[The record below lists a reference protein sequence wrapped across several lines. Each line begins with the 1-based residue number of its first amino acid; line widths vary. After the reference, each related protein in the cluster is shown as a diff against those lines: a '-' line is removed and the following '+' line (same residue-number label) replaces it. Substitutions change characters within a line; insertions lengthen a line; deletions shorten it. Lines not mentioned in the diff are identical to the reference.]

1 MPNAALNAVTAPDQ
15 YNPKVAT
22 LDTGQ
27 WIEHFNLDVANQP
40 IYWQMKQASRPGDGP
55 QMATWQAEV
64 YMLPG
69 SRTIKRRAMT
79 GAQFRAAIPAGQ
91 LPAGSS
97 QAVVTLE
104 VVS

>member
-1 MPNAALNAVTAPDQ
+1 MPNSALNAITAPDA
-15 YNPKVAT
+15 YAT
-22 LDTGQ
+22 TSTIDGGQ
-27 WIEHFNLDVANQP
+27 FIDHFNIDVANQA
-40 IYWQMKQASRPGDGP
+40 IYWQMKQASRPFDGP

-69 SRTIKRRAMT
+69 SRTITRPAMT
-79 GAQFRAAIPAGQ
+79 GARFRAATPAAS
-91 LPAGSS
+91 LPAGAT

>member
-1 MPNAALNAVTAPDQ
+1 MPNSARNAVTAPDQ
-15 YNPKVAT
+15 YSAAST
-22 LDTGQ
+22 LDGGQ
-27 WIEHFNLDVANQP
+27 FIKWFNLDVANQA
-40 IYWQMKQASRPGDGP
+40 IYWQAKQVNRIGDNP

-64 YMLPG
+64 YMTPA
-69 SRTIKRRAMT
+69 SRTINRPGLV
-79 GAQFRAAIPAGQ
+79 GARFRAAIAAAS